1 MQILKVE
8 DSYFP
13 RNRSLNL
20 GGKLSTMGQP
30 QVMAIINCTPDS
42 FYKESRFSLTDNYL
56 ATAEEMISA
65 GATFLDIGGYSSR
78 PGAVTISVEE
88 ELNRVIP
95 VITNLSKRFPTICI
109 SIDTFRSEVA
119 RAAIDHGAQIVND
132 ITGGNGD
139 SLMFETVAA
148 LKCPY
153 ILMHMKGT
161 PQTMQSETQYTNLF
175 GEICQYFSLKISQ
188 LKALGVN
195 DILLDPGF
203 GFAKTIDQNFE
214 LLNRLQDFHFLGHP
228 LLVGFSRKSTIYK
241 TLGIT
246 PEESLNG
253 TTVLNTIALRKGA
266 AILRVHD
273 VKQAIEAVKLV
284 NCLQ

>member
-20 GGKLSTMGQP
+20 HGKLSTMEQP
-30 QVMAIINCTPDS
+30 QIMAIINCTPDS
-42 FYKESRFSLTDNYL
+42 FYEGSRFSLTDNYL

-65 GATFLDIGGYSSR
+65 GATLLDIGGYSSR
-78 PGAVTISVEE
+78 PGASIISIEE

-95 VITNLSKRFPTICI
+95 VISNLSKRFPEICM

-119 RAAIDHGAQIVND
+119 KAAFEHGARIVND

-139 SLMFETVAA
+139 PLMFETVAQ
-148 LKCPY
+148 LRCPY
-153 ILMHMKGT
+153 ILMHMRGT
-161 PQTMQSETQYTNLF
+161 PQTMQSETNYANLF

-188 LKALGVN
+188 LKAHGVH
-195 DILLDPGF
+195 DIILDPGF

-214 LLNRLQDFHFLGHP
+214 LLHRLHDFHFLGHP
-228 LLVGFSRKSTIYK
+228 ILVGLSRKSTIYK
-241 TLGIT
+241 TLGT
-246 PEESLNG
+246 TAEESLNG
-253 TTVLNTIALRKGA
+253 TTVLNTIALTKGA

-273 VKQAIEAVKLV
+273 VKQAVEVVKLV
-284 NCLQ
+284 NCL